1 MYVYTIISFMQW
13 CACFSGHISPCQ
25 PNPCDGG
32 GTCEEHDNTFTCFCP
47 SDRTG
52 DRCERRLSEND
63 LRVPMFNG
71 NSFVELLPMKNVEH
85 KLSVEVEFK
94 VGVTIYVPI
103 LFSVY
108 FRIQNFFSS
117 GSQLRRNFNVFP
129 TEPKPRPRFCQHYSQ
144 RGICH
149 IFLRLRNWTCSYQ
162 VPEKN

>member
-1 MYVYTIISFMQW
+1 MCILSVLCNS
-13 CACFSGHISPCQ
+13 ACFSGHISPCQ

-63 LRVPMFNG
+63 LRIPMFNG

-94 VGVTIYVPI
+94 VSVAIY
-103 LFSVY
+103 L
-108 FRIQNFFSS
+108 FFS
-117 GSQLRRNFNVFP
+117 LPNM
-129 TEPKPRPRFCQHYSQ
+129 
-144 RGICH
+144 
-149 IFLRLRNWTCSYQ
+149 YQ
-162 VPEKN
+162 

>member
-1 MYVYTIISFMQW
+1 MCILSVLCNS
-13 CACFSGHISPCQ
+13 ACFSGHISPCQ

-63 LRVPMFNG
+63 LRIPMFNG

-94 VGVTIYVPI
+94 VSVAIYHSFFFNKYVCTPII
-103 LFSVY
+103 LFSEY
-108 FRIQNFFSS
+108 FRIQNLLFFFRLS
-117 GSQLRRNFNVFP
+117 
-129 TEPKPRPRFCQHYSQ
+129 TPKEF
-144 RGICH
+144 
-149 IFLRLRNWTCSYQ
+149 
-162 VPEKN
+162 